1 MRKIYKERF
10 DKKMGGVCGGL
21 AQFFRVDSSIIRLL
35 FVMSAIFSA
44 GLTIIIY
51 LILWLV
57 LPVGPIAYV
66 EASYKRL
73 FRSRRDRKIAGICGG
88 LAKYFR
94 VDSTIV
100 RIIFIL
106 VLFLTG
112 FFPMFIV
119 YVTGIAVIP
128 EE

>member
-1 MRKIYKERF
+1 M
-10 DKKMGGVCGGL
+10 
-21 AQFFRVDSSIIRLL
+21 
-35 FVMSAIFSA
+35 
-44 GLTIIIY
+44 
-51 LILWLV
+51 
-57 LPVGPIAYV
+57 AYV